1 MRLYLILLFSRL
13 QTHPNLSCSASRVRK
28 TLSDFLHKTPKVIDD
43 KLMNVARPLIPFI
56 EALSVKIA
64 FLLDVNRAIHSSTY
78 NSLIAAAVGGFAEA
92 AAAAK

>member
-1 MRLYLILLFSRL
+1 
-13 QTHPNLSCSASRVRK
+13 
-28 TLSDFLHKTPKVIDD
+28 
-43 KLMNVARPLIPFI
+43 MNVARPLIPLI